1 VSVKIIAL
9 LASASLATSGAYAVS
24 VTRAADVLP
33 GAPSAFMAEG
43 NAGGQQCRVDVVR
56 SEPAGVAKVTRGVLP
71 DGQCLCTVKT
81 GPQGNNGSA
90 ESVVNELLNS
100 RSCDGAPPAGE
111 TPEGASAGGGGSG
124 GMIGGLVG
132 ALAVGGL
139 AAGLGG
145 KSKG

>member
-1 VSVKIIAL
+1 VSTKIVAL
-9 LASASLATSGAYAVS
+9 LASASLATSGVYAVS
-24 VTRAADVLP
+24 ATRAADVLP
-33 GAPSAFMAEG
+33 GAPASFTAEG
-43 NAGGQQCRVDVVR
+43 DAGGPQCRVDVIR
-56 SEPAGVAKVTRGVLP
+56 SEPAGVAKVTRSVLA

-81 GPQGNNGSA
+81 GPQNNNGSA
-90 ESVVNELLNS
+90 ESIVNELLS
-100 RSCDGAPPAGE
+100 RRSCDGAPPAGE
-111 TPEGASAGGGGSG
+111 LPEGANAGGGGSG